1 MLFVTNLMWNSFTSQ
16 NSKTH
21 ALLRL
26 LRYILIYNLEVFFN
40 VHLTFPASRGLSRR
54 GKNERKEGVFA
65 SSWETSASREHLT
78 LLQLNLIKMFTVK

>member
-26 LRYILIYNLEVFFN
+26 LRDILIYNLEVFFN
-40 VHLTFPASRGLSRR
+40 V
-54 GKNERKEGVFA
+54 
-65 SSWETSASREHLT
+65 HLT